1 MSSEHA
7 YADDARNSDSTL
19 PSNTADPTETV
30 APMEEEA
37 TEPLGPRAPAK
48 ETCGEEDRGMALK
61 TARLLNLLLT
71 GVLTGNEF
79 GGFVGFHPALY
90 ELPTEAHARAERAIT
105 SRFGKIMPPFMTAAI
120 LSFVPVLSLARDRR
134 STSYFFT
141 LMAMLCYTSMLAVTF
156 AGNMPVNRGMLEID
170 VGTVSGEELME
181 LRRRWDQFHA
191 ARNVL
196 NLLGFVSALLGALSE
211 DTDDRNF

>member
-37 TEPLGPRAPAK
+37 TEPLGPRATAK
-48 ETCGEEDRGMALK
+48 QTCGEEDKGMALK
-61 TARLLNLLLT
+61 TARFLNLLLT

-105 SRFGKIMPPFMTAAI
+105 SRFGKLMPPFMTATI
-120 LSFVPVLSLARDRR
+120 VSFVPILSLVRHRR
-134 STSYFFT
+134 SPSFFFT
-141 LMAMLCYTSMLAVTF
+141 LVGMLCYVAMLAVTF
-156 AGNMPVNRGMLEID
+156 AGNMPINRRVLELD
-170 VGTVSGEELME
+170 AATVSREEFIE
-181 LRRRWDQFHA
+181 LRRRWDRFHA

-196 NLLGFVSALLGALSE
+196 NFLGFASALLGALSE
-211 DTDDRNF
+211 GEDG